1 MTNYIFLSGVK
12 LKAHIGVT
20 EEERNKLQ
28 ELKFVL
34 TIELINKNPFEE
46 DDLSVTIDYAA
57 IEEIIRQET
66 ENSNFKLLESLGEKI
81 ITHIKSA
88 FQIEQIELKI
98 SKNRIIE
105 STDFVGVILKR

>member
-20 EEERNKLQ
+20 KEERNKLQ
-28 ELKFVL
+28 ELKFDV

>member
-20 EEERNKLQ
+20 EEERNELQ
-28 ELKFVL
+28 
-34 TIELINKNPFEE
+34 ELINKNPFEE